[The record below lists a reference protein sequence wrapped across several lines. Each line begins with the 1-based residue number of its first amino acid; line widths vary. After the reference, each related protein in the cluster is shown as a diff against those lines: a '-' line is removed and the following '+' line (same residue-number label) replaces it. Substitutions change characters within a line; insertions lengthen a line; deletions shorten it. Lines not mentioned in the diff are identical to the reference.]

1 MVIGIGL
8 TLFTEFTYFTKE
20 KIVDFGGI
28 EISKK
33 LCLYKIHFPCENAI

>member
-33 LCLYKIHFPCENAI
+33 FTTVRL